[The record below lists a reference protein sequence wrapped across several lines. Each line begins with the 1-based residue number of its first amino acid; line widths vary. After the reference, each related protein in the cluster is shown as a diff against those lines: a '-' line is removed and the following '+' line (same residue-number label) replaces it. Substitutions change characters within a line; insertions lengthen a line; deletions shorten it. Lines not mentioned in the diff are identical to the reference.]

1 MFAQVIASFL
11 KMMLVEAIKWASG
24 WIDEWVA
31 RKKTEEASKAAE
43 EEQKEA
49 TLEQDVNERRRRSL
63 DFLNRDRS

>member
-11 KMMLVEAIKWASG
+11 KMMLVEVIKWASG
-24 WIDEWVA
+24 WIDAWLL
-31 RKKTEEASKAAE
+31 KKRNEEASKAAE

>member
-11 KMMLVEAIKWASG
+11 KMMLVEVIKWASG
-24 WIDEWVA
+24 WIDAWLL
-31 RKKTEEASKAAE
+31 KKRNEEAAKAAE

>member
-11 KMMLVEAIKWASG
+11 KMLLVEAIKWASG
-24 WIDEWVA
+24 WIDAWLLK
-31 RKKTEEASKAAE
+31 KKTEEAAKAAQ

-49 TLEQDVNERRRRSL
+49 ILEQDVNERRRRSL

>member
-11 KMMLVEAIKWASG
+11 KMMLVEVIKWASS
-24 WIDEWVA
+24 WIDAWLL
-31 RKKTEEASKAAE
+31 KKRTEDAAKAAE

-49 TLEQDVNERRRRSL
+49 AIEQDVNERRRRSL

>member
-24 WIDEWVA
+24 WIDEWVV
-31 RKKTEEASKAAE
+31 RKKTEEAAKAAE